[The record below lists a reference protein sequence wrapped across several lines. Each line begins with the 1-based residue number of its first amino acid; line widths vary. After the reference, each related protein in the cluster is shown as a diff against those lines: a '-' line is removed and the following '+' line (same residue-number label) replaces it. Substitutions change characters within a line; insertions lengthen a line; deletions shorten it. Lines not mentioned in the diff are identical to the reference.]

1 MKRPLE
7 VRDRDICFGKGRQYL
22 GSSQGKNRVRCAANF
37 LVRSKLIVWD
47 LKDLKLCDISNC
59 LHKQHTPTGLDLT
72 EAKLHHTATMAKSK
86 EAKATKK
93 HEETV
98 QQPTPPVQEESDAGS
113 DVEFVTEG
121 DLEKDEAEEEL
132 ERLVFGDSE
141 GFREG
146 LKDFK
151 LNDEDAEEGEDSD
164 AQGGLE
170 GLDDADVRGTIE
182 SQHLRPMY

>member
-59 LHKQHTPTGLDLT
+59 LHKQHTPTGLDLIG
-72 EAKLHHTATMAKSK
+72 AKLYHTATMAKSK
-86 EAKATKK
+86 QAKATKK

-113 DVEFVTEG
+113 DVEFVIDG
-121 DLEKDEAEEEL
+121 DLEKDEAEE
-132 ERLVFGDSE
+132 
-141 GFREG
+141 
-146 LKDFK
+146 DFK

-182 SQHLRPMY
+182 SQHALPMY

>member
-1 MKRPLE
+1 MRREL
-7 VRDRDICFGKGRQYL
+7 FG
-22 GSSQGKNRVRCAANF
+22 
-37 LVRSKLIVWD
+37 SKLIVWD
-47 LKDLKLCDISNC
+47 LKDLKLCDTSNC
-59 LHKQHTPTGLDLT
+59 LHKPHTPTGLDLT
-72 EAKLHHTATMAKSK
+72 EAKLYHTATMAKSK
-86 EAKATKK
+86 QAKATKK

>member
-1 MKRPLE
+1 M
-7 VRDRDICFGKGRQYL
+7 
-22 GSSQGKNRVRCAANF
+22 
-37 LVRSKLIVWD
+37 VWD
-47 LKDLKLCDISNC
+47 LGLCDTSNC
-59 LHKQHTPTGLDLT
+59 SHTQHTATGLDFV
-72 EAKLHHTATMAKSK
+72 EAKLYQTATMAKSK
-86 EAKATKK
+86 QAKATKK

-113 DVEFVTEG
+113 DVEFVTNG

-151 LNDEDAEEGEDSD
+151 LNDEDDEEGEDGD

-170 GLDDADVRGTIE
+170 GLDDADVCATTDL
-182 SQHLRPMY
+182 QTLRLMY

>member
-1 MKRPLE
+1 MGLE
-7 VRDRDICFGKGRQYL
+7 D
-22 GSSQGKNRVRCAANF
+22 
-37 LVRSKLIVWD
+37 SKF
-47 LKDLKLCDISNC
+47 CDTTNC
-59 LHKQHTPTGLDLT
+59 SHTQHTHTGLDFF
-72 EAKLHHTATMAKSK
+72 EADSHHTATMAKPK
-86 EAKATKK
+86 QAKASKK
-93 HEETV
+93 QEETV
-98 QQPTPPVQEESDAGS
+98 QQPTPSVQEESDAGS
-113 DVEFVTEG
+113 DVEFVTNG

-170 GLDDADVRGTIE
+170 GLDDADVCGTMDLQF
-182 SQHLRPMY
+182 SRLMY

>member
-1 MKRPLE
+1 LALE
-7 VRDRDICFGKGRQYL
+7 HL
-22 GSSQGKNRVRCAANF
+22 NF
-37 LVRSKLIVWD
+37 
-47 LKDLKLCDISNC
+47 CDTTNC
-59 LHKQHTPTGLDLT
+59 SHTQHTHTGLELV
-72 EAKLHHTATMAKSK
+72 EAKLYRTAIMAKSK
-86 EAKATKK
+86 QAKASKK
-93 HEETV
+93 QEETV
-98 QQPTPPVQEESDAGS
+98 QQPTPPVQEESDAAS

-151 LNDEDAEEGEDSD
+151 LNDENAEEGEDSD

-170 GLDDADVRGTIE
+170 GLDDADVCGTIE
-182 SQHLRPMY
+182 SRSQRLIY

>member
-1 MKRPLE
+1 MFSRCPAREFE
-7 VRDRDICFGKGRQYL
+7 VDRL
-22 GSSQGKNRVRCAANF
+22 
-37 LVRSKLIVWD
+37 
-47 LKDLKLCDISNC
+47 DLKLCDTSNC
-59 LHKQHTPTGLDLT
+59 SQTQHTATGLDFAET
-72 EAKLHHTATMAKSK
+72 ELYHTAIMAKSK
-86 EAKATKK
+86 QAKATKK

-113 DVEFVTEG
+113 DVEFVTDG
-121 DLEKDEAEEEL
+121 DMEKDEAEEEL

-170 GLDDADVRGTIE
+170 GLDDADVCGI
-182 SQHLRPMY
+182 LDL

>member
-1 MKRPLE
+1 
-7 VRDRDICFGKGRQYL
+7 
-22 GSSQGKNRVRCAANF
+22 
-37 LVRSKLIVWD
+37 
-47 LKDLKLCDISNC
+47 
-59 LHKQHTPTGLDLT
+59 
-72 EAKLHHTATMAKSK
+72 MAKSK
-86 EAKATKK
+86 QAKATKK

-98 QQPTPPVQEESDAGS
+98 QQPTPPAQEESDAGS
-113 DVEFVTEG
+113 DVEFVTNG

-151 LNDEDAEEGEDSD
+151 LNDEDVEEDEGSD

-170 GLDDADVRGTIE
+170 GLDDADVCVTME
-182 SQHLRPMY
+182 SQPP

>member
-1 MKRPLE
+1 LALE
-7 VRDRDICFGKGRQYL
+7 HL
-22 GSSQGKNRVRCAANF
+22 NF
-37 LVRSKLIVWD
+37 
-47 LKDLKLCDISNC
+47 CDTTNC
-59 LHKQHTPTGLDLT
+59 SHTQHTHTGLELV
-72 EAKLHHTATMAKSK
+72 EAKPYRTAIMAKSK
-86 EAKATKK
+86 QAKASKK
-93 HEETV
+93 QEETV

-170 GLDDADVRGTIE
+170 GLDDADVCGTIE
-182 SQHLRPMY
+182 SRSQRLIY